1 MTINEAIM
9 AADDM
14 RPNVYDEETKVKWLE
29 ELDGRIVQEV
39 EQGNILPE
47 YSYSGDGDTELRVSK
62 PHEDIYPMYLVA
74 MIDYNNGDT
83 DLAVNSMN
91 LFNQRYDVFAKW
103 YNRSH
108 MPKDSGGFR
117 NII

>member
-29 ELDGRIVQEV
+29 NLDGKISQEV
-39 EQGNILPE
+39 MQFNTLPE
-47 YSYSGDGDTELRVSK
+47 YDYASDGDEELLVSN
-62 PHEDIYPMYLVA
+62 PHDDIYPLYLIA
-74 MIDYNNGDT
+74 MIDYNNGDSE
-83 DLAVNSMN
+83 LAANSMG
-91 LFNQRYDVFAKW
+91 LFDSRYNVFAKW
-103 YNRSH
+103 YIRNH

-117 NII
+117 NVI